1 MCIFATAC
9 VHDDKNICNTAAA
22 TRQLA
27 DPNHD
32 SLPHSG
38 GDETALT
45 NTRWHIKHGVSYVLE
60 EAPHDFGHA
69 PAIMRYALE
78 MDTSST

>member
-1 MCIFATAC
+1 MMIKIYVTPQP
-9 VHDDKNICNTAAA
+9 H

-32 SLPHSG
+32 SLPHGG
-38 GDETALT
+38 GDETSLT

-78 MDTSST
+78 MGYE